1 GVASTQAGADASE
14 GVSNGQAALIL
25 LLGSAAG
32 AFMRLRRLRWWHAWL
47 AGVLVGAALGAYVA
61 FSPGGKVDNIWGGAL
76 VGWMLAWACFGVLHW
91 LCSLWEILKNPDL
104 RKRIS
109 SDSDWRDSGS
119 SYSSRSYGSSS
130 SYSGGG
136 GRFGGGGASGSW

>member
-1 GVASTQAGADASE
+1 MQAGADASE

-91 LCSLWEILKNPDL
+91 LCSLWEIIKNPEL
-104 RKRIS
+104 RKRLS
-109 SDSDWRDSGS
+109 SDSGWRDSDP